1 MAKKIMSLLSSE
13 AFWTVVAPLLMAGV
27 ICLIPWRGGGG
38 GGGNYGVG
46 DLGGFDGG
54 DGGGGDG
61 GGGGE

>member
-1 MAKKIMSLLSSE
+1 MSLLSSE

-38 GGGNYGVG
+38 GDYGVG
-46 DLGGFDGG
+46 DFGGFDGG

-61 GGGGE
+61 GGGDGGGGGE

>member
-1 MAKKIMSLLSSE
+1 MSLLSSE

-27 ICLIPWRGGGG
+27 ICLIPWRGEGGG
-38 GGGNYGVG
+38 GYIIGG
-46 DLGGFDGG
+46 DFGGFDGG